1 MSTLDSVLGT
11 EDQETAGH
19 AAQRRVRQLL
29 ALNQSAILITGEIEL
44 DSLLQRIVD
53 EARKLVGSKY
63 AALGVLGEDGF
74 ISKFPTSGV
83 SEAEREQIGK
93 CRDAQND
100 ELSDLS
106 TRRFMRQACDQM
118 ESEYR
123 AKWGMN
129 P

>member
-1 MSTLDSVLGT
+1 MKAWIGGIVFFGLV
-11 EDQETAGH
+11 A
-19 AAQRRVRQLL
+19 LL
-29 ALNQSAILITGEIEL
+29 ALGAHDANTPEGK
-44 DSLLQRIVD
+44 
-53 EARKLVGSKY
+53 AR
-63 AALGVLGEDGF
+63 AADRAQ
-74 ISKFPTSGV
+74 IS
-83 SEAEREQIGK
+83 K

-118 ESEYR
+118 ENDYR